1 MTRVILVC
9 FLSLLVTAAS
19 AQAPPQPAP
28 AAPAPAKAV
37 AKKGAA
43 PKAKPAGSP
52 SVAAESGPC
61 TIGVIPAIGDRLSV
75 QHVGLTVF
83 GNEFAEAPV
92 GSWGLD
98 DLVVARVRAVA
109 GPGIAVRRIPFSKQA
124 FEPYYHPPKRLFRDG
139 SNDLTAVVQQL
150 AAGAGCQR
158 YLVVTRSSGQIPGTN
173 QSADGI
179 GVLSN
184 WSGGMWKRGSLF
196 AFIQITVFDGGT
208 FAKHDDP
215 LGSFGARLT
224 SSLKLWGEDHFK
236 PLNDF
241 EAPATPDAVAGNAR
255 LRDGTRDL
263 LAARL
268 DKMLPAYLEDVR
280 GSQ

>member
-1 MTRVILVC
+1 MPRVVLAC
-9 FLSLLVTAAS
+9 LLSLLVTTAS
-19 AQAPPQPAP
+19 AQAPSPSP

-37 AKKGAA
+37 AKKKSA
-43 PKAKPAGSP
+43 PKAKPAGPP

-61 TIGVIPAIGDRLSV
+61 TIGVIPAIGDLLSV
-75 QHVGLTVF
+75 PHVGLTVF

-109 GPGIAVRRIPFSKQA
+109 GPGIAVRRIPFSKEA
-124 FEPYYHPPKRLFRDG
+124 FEPYYHPPRQLFRDG
-139 SNDLTAVVQQL
+139 RNDLTAVVQQV
-150 AAGAGCQR
+150 AASAGCQR
-158 YLVVTRSSGQIPGTN
+158 YLVVTRSRGQIPGTN

-184 WSGGMWKRGSLF
+184 WSGGIFKKGSLF

-208 FAKHDDP
+208 FARHEDP

-236 PLNDF
+236 RLDDF
-241 EAPATPDAVAGNAR
+241 EAPTTPDAVAGNAR
-255 LRDGTRDL
+255 LRDGARDL